1 MSLETAARQSLYRQ
15 TRARGGELRSLA
27 DRRLLGRIWRFAARH
42 HRKLAVFL
50 VVSVVSALLTVA
62 TPLLAGRVVDE
73 ITGSGTTAAVAGLA
87 AVIAAV
93 AVAEAGVALVTRWLS
108 STIGEGLILDLRTA
122 VFDHVQ
128 RMPVAFFTRT
138 RTGALVSR
146 LGNDVLGAQRA
157 FSDTLSGVVSN
168 LVTLTLTLVVML
180 SISWQITLLSL
191 ALMPLFL
198 VPARR
203 IGATMARLSREAAV
217 HNATMNTQMT
227 ERFSAPGAT
236 LVKLFGDPGAES
248 REFAVRAG
256 RVRNIG
262 VRTSMLQS
270 TFMNSLTLMSALA
283 LALVY
288 GLGGALALGGQLQA
302 GSIVALALLLTRLYA
317 PLTALANARVEIA
330 SALVSFERVFE
341 VLDLVPLIREAPDA
355 TDVPAREGG
364 GVTVEFDDVRFS
376 YPSADKVSLASLEE
390 VAELDN
396 RGGEEVLHG
405 VSFTARPGQMVALV
419 GPSGAG
425 KSTIAALLA
434 RLYDVDGEPSDSAG
448 DGEPSDSAGA
458 GEPSDSAGAGGAV
471 RLNGL
476 DVREATLASL
486 QRTVGV
492 VTQDGHLF
500 HESIRA
506 NLQLSGPTATD
517 DQLWEVLRR
526 ARLDDVVAD
535 MPDGLDTVVGERGYR
550 LSGGQRQRLTIARLL
565 LASPQVVVLDEATAS
580 LDSESEAAV
589 QQALAEALAGRTS
602 IVIAHR
608 LSTVRAADMILVV
621 EDGRIVERGTHQ
633 DLLSRG
639 GRYAGLYH
647 TQFGSDRR
655 SCAPRGPHSGYC
667 GRNSVPAKGL
677 TSCGQ
682 WEDLL
687 SG

>member
-1 MSLETAARQSLYRQ
+1 MSLETVARQSLYRQ
-15 TRARGGELRSLA
+15 THARGGDLHSLA

-42 HRKLAVFL
+42 HRRLGVF
-50 VVSVVSALLTVA
+50 VAVSVVGAVLTVA

-73 ITGSGTTAAVAGLA
+73 ITGRGRAATVVVLA

-93 AVAEAGVALVTRWLS
+93 AVAEAGVALLTRWLS

-146 LGNDVLGAQRA
+146 LGNDVMGAQRA

-168 LVTLTLTLVVML
+168 VVTLTLTMAVML
-180 SISWQITLLSL
+180 SISWQITLV
-191 ALMPLFL
+191 ALVVLPLFVL
-198 VPARR
+198 PARR
-203 IGATMARLSREAAV
+203 IGATMARLSREAAA

-236 LVKLFGDPGAES
+236 LVKLFGDTAQES
-248 REFAVRAG
+248 REFGVRAG
-256 RVRNIG
+256 RVREIG
-262 VRTSMLQS
+262 VRTAMLQA

-288 GLGGALALGGQLQA
+288 GLGGALAIGGHLQA
-302 GSIVALALLLTRLYA
+302 GAIVSLALLLTRLYA

-330 SALVSFERVFE
+330 TALVSFERVFE
-341 VLDLVPLIREAPDA
+341 VLDLVPLIRERPGAVAIPD
-355 TDVPAREGG
+355 RG
-364 GVTVEFDDVRFS
+364 GVGVEFDSVRFS
-376 YPSADKVSLASLEE
+376 YPAADQVSLASLEE
-390 VAELDN
+390 VAELDH

-405 VSFTARPGQMVALV
+405 ISFTAEPGQVIALV

-425 KSTIAALLA
+425 KSTIASLLA
-434 RLYDVDGEPSDSAG
+434 RLYDLDAES
-448 DGEPSDSAGA
+448 GA
-458 GEPSDSAGAGGAV
+458 I
-471 RLNGL
+471 RLNGV
-476 DVREATLASL
+476 DVRDATFASL
-486 QRTVGV
+486 KATVGM

-506 NLQLSGPTATD
+506 NLTLAAPGATD
-517 DQLWEVLRR
+517 ADLWEALRR
-526 ARLDDVVAD
+526 ARLDDVVAA

-550 LSGGQRQRLTIARLL
+550 LSGGQRQRLTIARVL

-608 LSTVRAADMILVV
+608 LSTVRAADAILVI
-621 EDGRIVERGTHQ
+621 EDGRIVERGTHD
-633 DLLSRG
+633 DLLGRG
-639 GRYAGLYH
+639 GRYADLYR
-647 TQFGSDRR
+647 TQFGAHDRR
-655 SCAPRGPHSGYC
+655 NGIPRGPQAGSHARNAISANGYPLA
-667 GRNSVPAKGL
+667 RNGKMF
-677 TSCGQ
+677 
-682 WEDLL
+682 
-687 SG
+687 